1 VPIRTPR
8 GRAAAYRPI
17 WQWPL
22 RSPVRLAATV
32 LVVLALAFG
41 VTLGLTALRGPQP
54 PAAGARTT
62 AGPTAAAP
70 GSTAGAGRS
79 GSSGTAAAPSSE
91 PSPLPLAAAPS
102 EALVAV
108 ERWSRAWVRPPAGIS
123 DRQWLDNLRPLTT
136 DQYLGVLSAVDPQN
150 IPATEVT
157 GRATAVRVADRSV
170 QAEVPTDALTL
181 RVLVVETEQGWRVAG
196 YDRA

>member
-1 VPIRTPR
+1 MPIRTPR

-22 RSPVRLAATV
+22 RSPARLTATV
-32 LVVLALAFG
+32 VVVLAVAFG

-54 PAAGARTT
+54 ATAGARPT
-62 AGPTAAAP
+62 AGPTAAVP
-70 GSTAGAGRS
+70 GTTAGPRT
-79 GSSGTAAAPSSE
+79 SGTSGTSAAPSSE
-91 PSPLPLAAAPS
+91 PSPLPLTAAPS
-102 EALVAV
+102 DALVAV

-150 IPATEVT
+150 IPATKVT
-157 GRATAVRVADRSV
+157 GKAVAVRVADRNV
-170 QAEVPTDALTL
+170 QAEVPTDALKL